1 MSIKRITAIVPTELL
16 PNLEKCLRATG
27 VPGMTINDVRGFG
40 EHVNYFS
47 RDLLVS
53 NARVEIYIG
62 NARCQE
68 VIDVIKSFA
77 KETHATA
84 GILTVE
90 SIDRLVNL
98 NTGKDVR
105 GADL

>member
-16 PNLEKCLRATG
+16 PELEKYLRAAG

-47 RDLLVS
+47 RDLLMS

-62 NARCQE
+62 SEKCQE
-68 VIDVIKSFA
+68 IIDVVNCFA

-90 SIDRLVNL
+90 NIERLVNL
-98 NTGKDVR
+98 NTGEDVL

>member
-1 MSIKRITAIVPTELL
+1 MSINRITAVVPTEFL
-16 PNLEKCLRATG
+16 PELEKCLRATG

-62 NARCQE
+62 SERCQE
-68 VIDVIKSFA
+68 VIDAIKHFA
-77 KETHATA
+77 RESHTTA

-98 NTGKDVR
+98 NIGEDVR